1 MPSMNHKQL
10 SIPNPVLCV
19 AAVKYATQSE
29 IESIIKDG
37 FLNLGWSTVQQFRK
51 IHGNLPS
58 TCHHHFIGHL
68 QKNKVNQL
76 MELDVDLIHSVDNIE
91 LLEKID
97 TAARAKGKIQNVL
110 LQVKTDFTK
119 KDGFSYE
126 EIEKA
131 FPTLISKHSICIRGL
146 MTIPPATD
154 DPEKNRPIYKEMKN
168 FQNAL
173 EKKYGV
179 PLPYL
184 SMGMSDDYK
193 IAIEEGATIV
203 RLGRILFTVV

>member
-1 MPSMNHKQL
+1 MNHKQL
-10 SIPNPVLCV
+10 SIPNSVLCV
-19 AAVKYATQSE
+19 AAVKYATQPE

-51 IHGNLPS
+51 IHENLPS
-58 TCHHHFIGHL
+58 LCHHHFIGHL

-76 MELDVDLIHSVDNIE
+76 MESDIDLIHSVDSIE

-97 TAARAKGKIQNVL
+97 AAASSKDKIQNIL
-110 LQVKTDFTK
+110 LQIKTDPTK
-119 KDGFSYE
+119 EDGFSFE
-126 EIEKA
+126 EIDRI
-131 FPTLISKHSICIRGL
+131 FPFLVKKRSTCIKGL
-146 MTIPPATD
+146 MTIPPAVD
-154 DPEKNRPIYKEMKN
+154 NPEKNRPIYKEMRN
-168 FQNAL
+168 FQNTL

-203 RLGRILFTVV
+203 RLGRILFAVV